1 MNISSVVVRTKPEY
15 IQEVIEALE
24 NSGMCDVYFHDD
36 TKVIVVIE
44 AESTDEEVFK
54 MKAIRSLPHV
64 LSAEL
69 IFSYSDE
76 WAKAKEYL
84 DINKERVPE
93 ILNDDKVKAEDIVYK
108 GRPPKGI

>member
-1 MNISSVVVRTKPEY
+1 
-15 IQEVIEALE
+15 
-24 NSGMCDVYFHDD
+24 
-36 TKVIVVIE
+36 
-44 AESTDEEVFK
+44 

-108 GRPPKGI
+108 GRLPKGI